1 MNPTVKYTSVVYRP
15 SSKSNNQGEDGH
27 ANTDGQKGGSGSTV
41 GKNLKSKRL
50 NKGHFRTLDVFDA
63 TSSILSDYEDLLL
76 DGGDDDQS
84 LYILFNPVKSV
95 SSARN
100 ESDILSFTNTTAE
113 DQVEEDDEEGDE
125 EGDEVDDEE
134 DEEIAQQNQDHD
146 LHPIQDRSVR
156 KMVDLANHGSNLSN
170 KINNWYNSSVYLS
183 DNMFI
188 DDNIASWNLDEN
200 LMDHSKLLDATDQ
213 EKVDRP
219 ILDIYGS
226 DLLQYLDQEDL
237 AKFKRFHRLIDIKKF
252 LLAKNSED
260 TSTTSATGSNTILNQ
275 IILKLI
281 LATRGAKE
289 TSEVECSVDTK
300 AHAPTYVNHMRSSYV
315 KPEVSFVSSSTFSD
329 TTGGSSLILCGGVG
343 FGGSSSWNEL

>member
-1 MNPTVKYTSVVYRP
+1 MSMNPTVKYTSVVYRP

-27 ANTDGQKGGSGSTV
+27 ANTDGKKGGSGSTG

-50 NKGHFRTLDVFDA
+50 NKGRFKTLDVFDA

-76 DGGDDDQS
+76 VGGNDDQS

-113 DQVEEDDEEGDE
+113 DQVEEDDE
-125 EGDEVDDEE
+125 VDDEE
-134 DEEIAQQNQDHD
+134 DEEAAQQNQN
-146 LHPIQDRSVR
+146 LQPIQDRGVPR
-156 KMVDLANHGSNLSN
+156 MVELANHGSNLSN
-170 KINNWYNSSVYLS
+170 KINNWYNSSVYSS

-213 EKVDRP
+213 GKVERP

-226 DLLQYLDQEDL
+226 DLLKYLDQEDL

-252 LLAKNSED
+252 LLAKNSD
-260 TSTTSATGSNTILNQ
+260 TTSTTSATGSNTILNQ

-281 LATRGAKE
+281 LATRGEKG
-289 TSEVECSVDTK
+289 TSEVEHSVDTK

-329 TTGGSSLILCGGVG
+329 TTGGSSLIVCGGVG